1 MKTFK
6 TLKILSLSLL
16 FLLTSCLAAG
26 VPYTSDPRIKLS
38 YALQMDT
45 FGRCIPAI
53 NLAKDALKDF
63 EKKNDKVGMQYA
75 YLVLSINSEV
85 KCQMN
90 SRISSEIAPTLA
102 KEYFFKAMEID
113 TPKENAEAAVGE
125 FFKYL
130 TTHNNI
136 LAVEVYHKFKIIQF
150 YHLILATKYD
160 SKDSAE
166 KLIKCQKLIDDA
178 KKQIPNREYY
188 YEFSLPKVATKKE
201 VKK

>member
-6 TLKILSLSLL
+6 TLKILSLTVL
-16 FLLTSCLAAG
+16 FFLTSCLAAG
-26 VPYTSDPRIKLS
+26 VPYTSDPRMKLS

-63 EKKNDKVGMQYA
+63 EKKDNKVGMQYA

-85 KCQMN
+85 NCKMN
-90 SRISSEIAPTLA
+90 SRISPDVAPTLA
-102 KEYFFKAMEID
+102 KEYFLKAMEID
-113 TPKENAEAAVGE
+113 TPKENAEAAIDE

-130 TTHNNI
+130 TTHKNI

-150 YHLILATKYD
+150 YHLILATKYG

-166 KLIKCQKLIDDA
+166 KLIKCQKLIEDA
-178 KKQIPNREYY
+178 RKQIPNREYY
-188 YEFSLPKVATKKE
+188 YEFGLPKVSKKI
-201 VKK
+201 KN

>member
-1 MKTFK
+1 MA
-6 TLKILSLSLL
+6 LL
-16 FLLTSCLAAG
+16 LVLTSCLAAG
-26 VPYTSDPRIKLS
+26 VPYTSDPRMKLS

-63 EKKNDKVGMQYA
+63 EKKGDKVGMQYA

-85 KCQMN
+85 RCQMN
-90 SRISSEIAPTLA
+90 NRISPEIAPTLA
-102 KEYFFKAMEID
+102 KEYFLKAMEID
-113 TPKENAEAAVGE
+113 TPKENAEAAIDG

-130 TTHNNI
+130 TTHKNI

-150 YHLILATKYD
+150 YHLILATKYG

-166 KLIKCQKLIDDA
+166 KLIKCQNLIEGA

-188 YEFSLPKVATKKE
+188 YEFGLPKISTNKHHKE